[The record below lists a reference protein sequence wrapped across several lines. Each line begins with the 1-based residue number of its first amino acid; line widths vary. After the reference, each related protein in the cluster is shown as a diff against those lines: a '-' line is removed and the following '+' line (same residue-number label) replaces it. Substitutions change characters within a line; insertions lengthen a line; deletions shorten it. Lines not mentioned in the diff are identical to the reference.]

1 MMMRYG
7 GSMGP
12 AVAPCVPGHRL
23 EGLWRGIGAHYIKSE
38 GDKMKRSMSVM
49 VTVILLLPGCGRMV
63 KVPDQERMIRQ
74 VYSVGLNKDEIYNRA
89 LEWCAKNLS
98 SVNDDIIVKDKEK
111 GKIIAKGT
119 GKYSEYFDFLV
130 DREFS
135 FNISIEAR
143 DGRYR
148 VTYDNFI
155 VYYDERQLKSSRA
168 EFKFEI
174 NKIKKQI
181 DRQIEALRD
190 YVARGTTEKEI
201 KKEEEEW

>member
-1 MMMRYG
+1 M
-7 GSMGP
+7 
-12 AVAPCVPGHRL
+12 L
-23 EGLWRGIGAHYIKSE
+23 F
-38 GDKMKRSMSVM
+38 
-49 VTVILLLPGCGRMV
+49 LPGCGRLV

-74 VYSVGLNKDEIYNRA
+74 VYSVGLSKDEIYDRA
-89 LEWCAKNLS
+89 LEWCAKKLA
-98 SVNDDIIVKDKEK
+98 SVNDDIVVKDKEK
-111 GKIIAKGT
+111 GKIIGKGT

-135 FNISIEAR
+135 YTITIEAR

-155 VYYDERQLKSSRA
+155 VYYDERQLKSSKA

-174 NKIKKQI
+174 NKIRKQI
-181 DRQIEALRD
+181 DKLLDDIRD
-190 YVARGTTEKEI
+190 YISKGSAEKEI

>member
-1 MMMRYG
+1 
-7 GSMGP
+7 
-12 AVAPCVPGHRL
+12 
-23 EGLWRGIGAHYIKSE
+23 
-38 GDKMKRSMSVM
+38 MKRFVFLC
-49 VTVILLLPGCGRMV
+49 VTVILFLPGCGRMV

-74 VYSVGLNKDEIYNRA
+74 VYSVGLSKDEIYDRA
-89 LEWCAKNLS
+89 LEWCAKKLA
-98 SVNDDIIVKDKEK
+98 SVNDDIVVKDKEK
-111 GKIIAKGT
+111 GKIIGKGT

-135 FNISIEAR
+135 YTITIEAR

-155 VYYDERQLKSSRA
+155 VYYDERQLKSSKA

-174 NKIKKQI
+174 NKIRKQI
-181 DRQIEALRD
+181 DKLLDDIRD
-190 YVARGTTEKEI
+190 YISKGSAEKEI

>member
-1 MMMRYG
+1 
-7 GSMGP
+7 
-12 AVAPCVPGHRL
+12 
-23 EGLWRGIGAHYIKSE
+23 
-38 GDKMKRSMSVM
+38 MKRFVFLC
-49 VTVILLLPGCGRMV
+49 VTVMLFLPGCGRLV

-74 VYSVGLNKDEIYNRA
+74 VYSVGLSKDEIYDRA
-89 LEWCAKNLS
+89 LEWCAKKLA
-98 SVNDDIIVKDKEK
+98 SVNDDIVVKDKEK
-111 GKIIAKGT
+111 GKIIGKGT

-135 FNISIEAR
+135 YTITVEAR

-155 VYYDERQLKSSRA
+155 VYYDERQLKSSKA

-174 NKIKKQI
+174 NKIRKQI
-181 DRQIEALRD
+181 DKLLDDIRD
-190 YVARGTTEKEI
+190 YISKGSAEKEI

>member
-1 MMMRYG
+1 
-7 GSMGP
+7 
-12 AVAPCVPGHRL
+12 
-23 EGLWRGIGAHYIKSE
+23 
-38 GDKMKRSMSVM
+38 MKRFVM
-49 VTVILLLPGCGRMV
+49 LFVAMILILPGCGRMV

-74 VYSVGLNKDEIYNRA
+74 VYSVGLTKDGIYDRA
-89 LEWCAKNLS
+89 LEWCANKLA
-98 SVNDDIIVKDKEK
+98 SVNDDIVVKDKEK
-111 GKIIAKGT
+111 GRIIAKGT

-135 FNISIEAR
+135 YTITIEAK

-155 VYYDERQLKSSRA
+155 VYYDERQLKSSKA

-181 DRQIEALRD
+181 DKLLVDLRD
-190 YVARGTTEKEI
+190 YVSGGMAEKEI
-201 KKEEEEW
+201 KKEEEW

>member
-1 MMMRYG
+1 M
-7 GSMGP
+7 
-12 AVAPCVPGHRL
+12 L
-23 EGLWRGIGAHYIKSE
+23 F
-38 GDKMKRSMSVM
+38 
-49 VTVILLLPGCGRMV
+49 LPGCGRLV

-74 VYSVGLNKDEIYNRA
+74 VYSVGLSKDEIYDQA
-89 LEWCAKNLS
+89 LEWCAKKLA
-98 SVNDDIIVKDKEK
+98 SVNDDIVVKDKEK
-111 GKIIAKGT
+111 GKIIGKGT

-135 FNISIEAR
+135 YTITIEAR

-155 VYYDERQLKSSRA
+155 VYYDERQLKSSKA

-174 NKIKKQI
+174 NKIRKQI
-181 DRQIEALRD
+181 DKLLDDIRD
-190 YVARGTTEKEI
+190 YISKGSAEKEI

>member
-1 MMMRYG
+1 M
-7 GSMGP
+7 
-12 AVAPCVPGHRL
+12 L
-23 EGLWRGIGAHYIKSE
+23 F
-38 GDKMKRSMSVM
+38 
-49 VTVILLLPGCGRMV
+49 LPGCGRLV

-74 VYSVGLNKDEIYNRA
+74 VYSVGLSKDEIYDRA
-89 LEWCAKNLS
+89 LEWCAKKLA
-98 SVNDDIIVKDKEK
+98 SVNDDIVVKDKEK
-111 GKIIAKGT
+111 GKIIGKGT

-135 FNISIEAR
+135 YTITVEAR

-155 VYYDERQLKSSRA
+155 VYYDERQLKSSKA

-174 NKIKKQI
+174 NKIRKQI
-181 DRQIEALRD
+181 DKLLDDIRD
-190 YVARGTTEKEI
+190 YISKGSAEKEI

>member
-1 MMMRYG
+1 
-7 GSMGP
+7 
-12 AVAPCVPGHRL
+12 
-23 EGLWRGIGAHYIKSE
+23 
-38 GDKMKRSMSVM
+38 MKRF
-49 VTVILLLPGCGRMV
+49 VTLFVAMILILPGCGRMV

-74 VYSVGLNKDEIYNRA
+74 VYSVGLTKDGIYDRA
-89 LEWCAKNLS
+89 LEWCANKLA
-98 SVNDDIIVKDKEK
+98 SVNDDIVVKDKEK
-111 GKIIAKGT
+111 GRIIAKGT

-135 FNISIEAR
+135 YTITIEAK

-155 VYYDERQLKSSRA
+155 VYYDERQLKSSKA

-181 DRQIEALRD
+181 DKLLVDLRD
-190 YVARGTTEKEI
+190 YVSGGTAEKEI
-201 KKEEEEW
+201 KKEEEW

>member
-1 MMMRYG
+1 
-7 GSMGP
+7 
-12 AVAPCVPGHRL
+12 
-23 EGLWRGIGAHYIKSE
+23 
-38 GDKMKRSMSVM
+38 MKRFVM
-49 VTVILLLPGCGRMV
+49 LFVAMILILPGCGRMV

-74 VYSVGLNKDEIYNRA
+74 VYSVGLTKDGIYDRA
-89 LEWCAKNLS
+89 LEWCANKLA
-98 SVNDDIIVKDKEK
+98 SVNDDIVVKDKEK
-111 GKIIAKGT
+111 GRIIAKGT

-135 FNISIEAR
+135 YTITIEAK

-155 VYYDERQLKSSRA
+155 VYYDERQLKSSKA

-181 DRQIEALRD
+181 DKLLVDLRD
-190 YVARGTTEKEI
+190 YVSGGTAEKEI
-201 KKEEEEW
+201 KKEEEW